1 MRLFSPRQVAQTIL
15 DGFATYRHQFVKIT
29 LGAPERFTEQQW
41 AEAQSAAAQRI
52 ELYATSVKDVA
63 DTLRARVGNENL
75 TTDVWRETRELY
87 LSMISERTDP
97 ELAETFFNSIFGR
110 LFDHLTQESDLAF
123 VDSWFTGDLRGTSS
137 QGIAMSYSLS
147 QGADQAFDQLL
158 DDYAFDLPY
167 ASRTGMRRQLV
178 QALETHISQDLL
190 ASVDARLEVLKS
202 VFYRNKGAYWVGRF
216 VGDGQVYPWV
226 AALVNDQGE
235 ITLDAVVMDTEQVS
249 IIFSFTRAYFMV
261 DVPMPAEFVDFL
273 QAMMPDKAR
282 HELYT
287 SIGFYKHGKTQL
299 IRDLRGHLNQTDDQF
314 IEAPGIRGLVMA
326 VFTLPSL
333 PVVFKLIKDKFGPS
347 KMMSR
352 EAVRRSYQ
360 LVKVHDRVGR
370 MADTQEFF
378 NLRFKRDRFDQA
390 LLDELTA
397 TCAGSVEIDQDEVTI
412 KHCYTERRMTP
423 LNLWLNDAAIED
435 WEPVLDDYG
444 WAIKQMAAANIFAGD
459 MLLKNFGVTRH
470 GRVVFYDYD
479 EIVYLTE
486 VNFRKVPIPM
496 TPEQEMAAEPW
507 YSVGVNDVFPE
518 EFPTFLF
525 TDPKPRA
532 IFQKL
537 HPEIFDPK
545 WWQDTQRSIKDG
557 HLMDFFPYRADH
569 REAFAWSTVDQDLS

>member
-1 MRLFSPRQVAQTIL
+1 VRLFSPRQVAQTIM

-29 LGAPERFTEQQW
+29 LGAPQRFTSQDWGGVQN
-41 AEAQSAAAQRI
+41 AAAERI
-52 ELYATSVKDVA
+52 QLYETSVTDVA
-63 DTLRARVGNENL
+63 ETLRSRVGDENL
-75 TTDVWRETRELY
+75 TRDVWRETRALY

-110 LFDHLTQESDLAF
+110 LFDHTEQAEDLAF
-123 VDSWFTGDLRGTSS
+123 LESWFDGQLQGVSS
-137 QGIAMSYSLS
+137 QGIAMSYSFS
-147 QGADQAFDQLL
+147 HGVQDVIDQLMR
-158 DDYAFDLPY
+158 DYEFDLPF
-167 ASRTGMRRQLV
+167 AQRDKDREVMVR
-178 QALETHISQDLL
+178 ALENHVSQDQM
-190 ASVDARLEVLKS
+190 ACVDARLEVLKS

-216 VGDGQVYPWV
+216 VSSQQVVPMV
-226 AALVNDQGE
+226 VALVNDGGS
-235 ITLDAVVMDTEQVS
+235 IRVDAVVMDSEQVS
-249 IIFSFTRAYFMV
+249 IIFSFTRAYFMA

-273 QAMMPDKAR
+273 QGMMPDKAR

-299 IRDLRGHLNQTDDQF
+299 IRDLNTHLRTTDDRF
-314 IEAPGIRGLVMA
+314 VEAPGIRGLVMS
-326 VFTLPSL
+326 VFTLDTL
-333 PVVFKLIKDKFGPS
+333 PVVFKLIRDKFGPS

-352 EAVRRSYQ
+352 DAVKRSYQ

-370 MADTQEFF
+370 MADTQEFY
-378 NLRFKRDRFDQA
+378 NLRFDRDRFDDA
-390 LLDELTA
+390 LLEELLA
-397 TCAGSVEIDQDEVTI
+397 TCASSVQVDGDEVI
-412 KHCYTERRMTP
+412 IRHCYTERRMTP
-423 LNLWLNDAAIED
+423 LNLWLQDAPVEQ

-479 EIVYLTE
+479 EIVYLTQ
-486 VNFRKVPIPM
+486 VNFRKVPEPM

-525 TDPKPRA
+525 TDQKPRA
-532 IFQKL
+532 IFQRL
-537 HPEIFDPK
+537 HPEIFDYR
-545 WWQDTQRSIKDG
+545 WWQSTQQSIREG

-569 REAFAWSTVDQDLS
+569 QRAFAWSN

>member
-15 DGFATYRHQFVKIT
+15 DGFASYRHQFVKIT
-29 LGAPERFTEQQW
+29 LGAPDRFSRQDWSGVQQ
-41 AEAQSAAAQRI
+41 AAADRI
-52 ELYATSVKDVA
+52 ELYESSVKDVS
-63 DTLRARVGNENL
+63 DTLRSRVGSENL
-75 TTDVWRETRELY
+75 SVSVWRETRALY
-87 LSMISERTDP
+87 LTMISERTDP

-110 LFDHLTQESDLAF
+110 LFDHRTQADDLAF
-123 VDSWFTGDLRGTSS
+123 LDSWFSGMLQGTSS
-137 QGIAMSYSLS
+137 QGIAMQYGLS
-147 QGADQAFDQLL
+147 RGPDDAFDQLL

-167 ASRTGMRRQLV
+167 AARSRDRARLV
-178 QALETHISQDLL
+178 KTLETHVSQDMM
-190 ASVDARLEVLKS
+190 AGIDARLETLKS
-202 VFYRNKGAYWVGRF
+202 VFYRNKGAYIVGRF
-216 VGDGQVYPWV
+216 VSDGQVIPLV
-226 AALVNDQGE
+226 IALVNDEGQ
-235 ITLDAVVMDTEQVS
+235 IRVDAVVMDSDQASV
-249 IIFSFTRAYFMV
+249 IFSFTRAYFMV

-273 QAMMPDKAR
+273 QGMMPDKAR

-299 IRDLRGHLNQTDDQF
+299 IRDLKSHLGQTDDAF
-314 IEAPGIRGLVMA
+314 VEAPGIRGLVMA

-352 EAVRRSYQ
+352 DAVKRSYQ

-378 NLRFKRDRFDQA
+378 NLRFARDRFDDA
-390 LLDELTA
+390 LLAELQA
-397 TCAGSVEIDQDEVTI
+397 TCASSIEFDGDEVI
-412 KHCYTERRMTP
+412 IRHCYTERRMTP
-423 LNLWLNDAAIED
+423 LNIWLNDAPED
-435 WEPVLDDYG
+435 TWEPVLDDYG

-470 GRVVFYDYD
+470 GRVVLYDYD

-486 VNFRKVPIPM
+486 VNFRKVPVAM
-496 TPEQEMAAEPW
+496 TPEHEMAAEPW

-525 TDPKPRA
+525 TDKRPRE
-532 IFQKL
+532 IFQRL

-545 WWQDTQRSIKDG
+545 WWQSTQQAIKEG
-557 HLMDFFPYRADH
+557 HLMDFFPYRSDH
-569 REAFAWSTVDQDLS
+569 RGAFNWSI